1 MAEEGKT
8 RVLGKRVY
16 FEKML
21 ETGGCS
27 GLLEREQEEKDASLI
42 DNCPRRRKYKKGL
55 RKKDC

>member
-1 MAEEGKT
+1 MKQSKSRAIQDMAEEGKT

-27 GLLEREQEEKDASLI
+27 GLRGDCLSVNKGIMKSL
-42 DNCPRRRKYKKGL
+42 L
-55 RKKDC
+55 